1 MKVNDVLKLVT
12 AGFTATQIAAMA
24 GEQTEPKQTEP
35 KQTEPKQTEPKQ
47 AEPKQAEPTIS
58 DLMAEIGALKAD
70 MQKMALLNTQQKR
83 EESSS
88 VDDILAAI
96 INPPQKGE
104 K

>member
-1 MKVNDVLKLVT
+1 MKVNDVLKLVA

-24 GEQTEPKQTEP
+24 GEQTEP

-96 INPPQKGE
+96 INPL
-104 K
+104 